1 MIKFF
6 RRIRLKLLSE
16 NPSAGRAGKFS
27 KYLIYAFGEIVLVVI
42 GILIALQ
49 INNWNEQR
57 KTNRQE
63 QTLLG
68 ALRQEFVHNQKE
80 LQTVIGI
87 NRNNIEGA
95 GEFASI
101 LSPKKT
107 DLSEIEI
114 AKYWNKAFRQEA
126 IYRPSLGVLN
136 EAINSGNLSIIKN
149 NELRNILSSFEA
161 DLQQLR
167 KQEETVFDFRLKCYQ
182 SLRNSGNF
190 RKILDNV
197 KDTETWYKLS
207 PSPFE
212 NSNKLLLQSETF
224 ENDIV
229 LFIGTSVYLENNFLI
244 PLKNRMSES
253 LQILDSEIDD

>member
-6 RRIRLKLLSE
+6 RRIRQQLLTE
-16 NPSAGRAGKFS
+16 NKFS
-27 KYLIYAFGEIVLVVI
+27 KYLLYAIGEIVLVVI

-57 KTNRQE
+57 KTNLKE
-63 QTLLG
+63 QTLLT
-68 ALRQEFVHNQKE
+68 ALRQEFIHNRKE
-80 LQTVIGI
+80 LQAVIEI
-87 NRNNIEGA
+87 NRNNVEAA

-107 DLSEIEI
+107 NLSDREI
-114 AKYWNKAFRQEA
+114 AQYWDKAFRQEA

-136 EAINSGNLSIIKN
+136 EAINSGNLSIVRN
-149 NELRNILSSFEA
+149 NELRNILSSFDAE
-161 DLQQLR
+161 LQQLR
-167 KQEETVFDFRLKCYQ
+167 KQEETVFDFRLECYR

-190 RKILDNV
+190 RKILDNL
-197 KDTETWYKLS
+197 KDTETWFKLS
-207 PSPFE
+207 SSPFE
-212 NSNKLLLQSETF
+212 NSNKVLLQSERF

-229 LFIGTSVYLENNFLI
+229 LFIGISVFLENNFLI

-253 LQILDSEIDD
+253 IQILNAEINK